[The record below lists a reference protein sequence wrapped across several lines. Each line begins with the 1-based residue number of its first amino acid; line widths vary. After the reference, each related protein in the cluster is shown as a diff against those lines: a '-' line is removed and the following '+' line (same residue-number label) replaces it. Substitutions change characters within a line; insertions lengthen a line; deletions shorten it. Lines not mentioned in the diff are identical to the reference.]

1 MVFHELCVF
10 ADQEHSKRMEETMA
24 RQKSEFR
31 EHLEHLKKIGQLTEE
46 EVEQIW
52 KSEGMME
59 PESDVEQ
66 VQVWR
71 RWGPRIWTN
80 DWDLKSEARWRYFWN
95 LLESFLAFDSS
106 TWRPLNP
113 KLPIEL
119 DMNPEEST
127 PPEWLDC
134 TNRRT

>member
-1 MVFHELCVF
+1 MVFHELCF

-71 RWGPRIWTN
+71 RWDHG
-80 DWDLKSEARWRYFWN
+80 SERMTGISRVKPDEGTFGIFWN
-95 LLESFLAFDSS
+95 LF
-106 TWRPLNP
+106 
-113 KLPIEL
+113 
-119 DMNPEEST
+119 
-127 PPEWLDC
+127 WLLIPQPDGP
-134 TNRRT
+134 

>member
-1 MVFHELCVF
+1 
-10 ADQEHSKRMEETMA
+10 MEETLA

-71 RWGPRIWTN
+71 RWDHGRISW
-80 DWDLKSEARWRYFWN
+80 
-95 LLESFLAFDSS
+95 LLLSKC
-106 TWRPLNP
+106 N
-113 KLPIEL
+113 LPIQITR
-119 DMNPEEST
+119 M
-127 PPEWLDC
+127 
-134 TNRRT
+134 